1 MNVLSGAQPRRSAV
15 PAEAAP
21 AVAESAADNSGNAAG
36 SKAED
41 SKILQEDS
49 VIAGERAHLR
59 RSREFLHLMRENVL
73 SLAENPMAADRVSLE
88 YLKAD
93 LYRRAE
99 ALKDLPDA
107 PLFFGRLDYSELAQ
121 ADEDFAGARRGAP
134 GDRPPGLSLHIGR
147 RHVHDQDGTP
157 VVLDWRAPVSRPFYR
172 ASQSDPMGLTL
183 RRRFGFAGGRLTAY
197 EDERF
202 SPGGETRNR
211 SAEPDALGSPSKLL
225 ITEIERPRSG
235 PMRDI
240 VATIQPEQD
249 DIVRADAGTTVC
261 VQGAPGTG
269 KTAVGLHRVAY
280 LLYAHKEQVTRRGVV
295 VIGPN
300 LAFLSYIRNV
310 LPALGELD
318 VTQTTVADLVASTPI
333 KGMDSDEAA
342 TVKGDARMAEVLRN
356 ALWAHIR
363 APREALM
370 VSRGARRLRLP
381 AYEIEA
387 LARELRD
394 RGVRYGTGREL
405 LAHRIAHVLLTQLE
419 AAGETCDDRTHD
431 AVRRSAPVRKCVD
444 EVWPKVDP
452 KKLVFA
458 LLADQ
463 NQVLRN
469 GSGLLSD
476 AEMAAIAWP
485 KPPRG
490 PGSAPWTRAD
500 QVLIDEAADL
510 IERMPSIAHIVVD
523 EAQDL
528 SPMEMRAIGR
538 RCATGAATVLGDI
551 AQGTTPWAATSWPT
565 LLSHLGKPGA
575 SVRELDVGYRVP
587 RQILD
592 FASRLLPSIA
602 PGLSPAQSLRAD
614 PNALAV
620 VRVAPGELGA
630 RVAAGV
636 KAALSGLGSVAVICA
651 DAQIPETAAALRAAG
666 LAFTVLGSADTGPG
680 SASTAQDSAGT
691 GQVSA
696 ATARDSTA
704 TARVSADG
712 SSGAGSGMSGA
723 DAPDIPD
730 ISVMSQSPMAVSPDP
745 GRLAL
750 VPVTLAKGLEFDH
763 VILVEPGWIATG
775 EAYGLRR
782 LYVALTRA
790 VSRLTVFHAEP
801 LPAELS
807 LHTIKTGHTFWPV
820 PAFSPC
826 ALHGRRGSGILR
838 RSGSAWFWQ
847 TTISDD
853 GGVLWKARETTH
865 RRLST

>member
-1 MNVLSGAQPRRSAV
+1 M
-15 PAEAAP
+15 PADAGPAAAP
-21 AVAESAADNSGNAAG
+21 TAPVVDNTVVDN
-36 SKAED
+36 D
-41 SKILQEDS
+41 
-49 VIAGERAHLR
+49 VIAGERTHLR
-59 RSREFLHLMRENVL
+59 RSHEFLNLMRENVL
-73 SLAENPMAADRVSLE
+73 TLAQNPMAGDRVSLE

-99 ALKDLPDA
+99 ALKDVPDA
-107 PLFFGRLDYSELAQ
+107 PLFFGRLDYSELAR
-121 ADEDFAGARRGAP
+121 ADEDFVGK
-134 GDRPPGLSLHIGR
+134 DLHIGR
-147 RHVHDQDGTP
+147 RHVHDTDGTP

-183 RRRFGFAGGRLTAY
+183 RRRFGFSGGALTAY

-202 SPGGETRNR
+202 ERPGETRTR
-211 SAEPDALGSPSKLL
+211 SEKSDAVPASNLL
-225 ITEIERPRSG
+225 ISEIERPRSG

-249 DIVRADAGTTVC
+249 DIVRADAATTVC

-295 VIGPN
+295 VVGPN
-300 LAFLSYIRNV
+300 PAFLSYIRNV

-318 VTQTTVADLVASTPI
+318 VTQTTVADLVASTPV
-333 KGMDSDEAA
+333 KATDTDEAA
-342 TVKGDARMAEVLRN
+342 LVKGDARMAEVLRN
-356 ALWAHIR
+356 ALWANLK
-363 APREALM
+363 APREALI

-381 AYEIEA
+381 AHEIEA
-387 LARELRD
+387 LAQELRN

-452 KKLVFA
+452 KRLVFT
-458 LLADQ
+458 LLSQQNKKDTQTQQNVQTDQ
-463 NQVLRN
+463 SQVIRN
-469 GSGLLSD
+469 GFGLLSD
-476 AEMAAIAWP
+476 AEMTAIAWQ

-510 IERMPSIAHIVVD
+510 IERTPSIAHVVVD

-528 SPMEMRAIGR
+528 SPMEVRAIGR

-551 AQGTTPWAATSWPT
+551 AQGTTPWAATSWPA
-565 LLSHLGKPGA
+565 LLAHLGKPGA

-592 FASRLLPSIA
+592 FASRLLPAIA
-602 PGLSPAQSLRAD
+602 PELSPARSLRAD
-614 PNALAV
+614 ENAL
-620 VRVAPGELGA
+620 RVAPVEAEELGRQVTGECA
-630 RVAAGV
+630 T
-636 KAALSGLGSVAVICA
+636 ALKRAGSVAVICA
-651 DAQIPETAAALRAAG
+651 DQQLNEVGGALRAAG
-666 LAFTVLGSADTGPG
+666 LAFTVLG
-680 SASTAQDSAGT
+680 DSEEAE
-691 GQVSA
+691 
-696 ATARDSTA
+696 
-704 TARVSADG
+704 
-712 SSGAGSGMSGA
+712 
-723 DAPDIPD
+723 
-730 ISVMSQSPMAVSPDP
+730 
-745 GRLAL
+745 RLTL

-763 VILVEPGWIATG
+763 VIVVEPGRIATG

-807 LHTIKTGHTFWPV
+807 LHTI
-820 PAFSPC
+820 
-826 ALHGRRGSGILR
+826 RGSLYYD
-838 RSGSAWFWQ
+838 Q
-847 TTISDD
+847 
-853 GGVLWKARETTH
+853 
-865 RRLST
+865 

>member
-1 MNVLSGAQPRRSAV
+1 MPADAGPAAV
-15 PAEAAP
+15 KT
-21 AVAESAADNSGNAAG
+21 AADKNSRADGNT
-36 SKAED
+36 SD
-41 SKILQEDS
+41 TEDS
-49 VIAGERAHLR
+49 VITGERAHLE
-59 RSREFLHLMRENVL
+59 RSREFLYLMRENVI
-73 SLAENPMAADRVSLE
+73 SLAQNPMAGDRVSLE

-107 PLFFGRLDYSELAQ
+107 PLFFGRLEFNEPVW
-121 ADEDFAGARRGAP
+121 ADEGFAGARRGAP
-134 GDRPPGLSLHIGR
+134 GGRPPGLALHIGR
-147 RHVHDQDGTP
+147 RHVHDPDGTP

-172 ASQSDPMGLTL
+172 ASQSEPMGLTL
-183 RRRFGFAGGRLTAY
+183 RRRFGFAGGALTAY

-202 SPGGETRNR
+202 SRSGETRTR
-211 SAEPDALGSPSKLL
+211 SDESGAQPASNLL
-225 ITEIERPRSG
+225 ISEIERPRSG

-249 DIVRADAGTTVC
+249 DIVRADAATTVC

-295 VIGPN
+295 VVGPN

-318 VTQTTVADLVASTPI
+318 VTQTTVADLVASTPV
-333 KGMDSDEAA
+333 KATDTDEAA
-342 TVKGDARMAEVLRN
+342 TVKGDARMAQVLRN
-356 ALWAHIR
+356 ALWAHIS

-381 AYEIEA
+381 AHEIEA
-387 LARELRD
+387 LASELRD
-394 RGVRYGTGREL
+394 RGVRYGTGRGL

-452 KKLVFA
+452 KKLVFT
-458 LLADQ
+458 LLSDQ
-463 NQVLRN
+463 NQLMKN
-469 GSGLLSD
+469 GFGLLSD
-476 AEMAAIAWP
+476 AEMTAVTWP

-510 IERMPSIAHIVVD
+510 IERTPSIAHIVVD

-528 SPMEMRAIGR
+528 SPMEVRAIGR

-551 AQGTTPWAATSWPT
+551 AQGTTPWAATSWPA
-565 LLSHLGKPGA
+565 LLSHLGKPDA
-575 SVRELDVGYRVP
+575 PVRELDVGYRVP
-587 RQILD
+587 RQILE

-602 PGLSPAQSLRAD
+602 PDLSPAQSLRAD

-620 VRVAPGELGA
+620 IGVAAGELGA
-630 RVAAGV
+630 QVAAGTE
-636 KAALSGLGSVAVICA
+636 AALGRPGSVAVICA
-651 DAQIPETAAALRAAG
+651 DAHVQETAAALRAAG
-666 LAFTVLGSADTGPG
+666 LGFSVLGASAEP
-680 SASTAQDSAGT
+680 DS
-691 GQVSA
+691 
-696 ATARDSTA
+696 D
-704 TARVSADG
+704 
-712 SSGAGSGMSGA
+712 GA
-723 DAPDIPD
+723 D
-730 ISVMSQSPMAVSPDP
+730 
-745 GRLAL
+745 RLTL

-763 VILVEPGWIATG
+763 VILVEPASIATG

-801 LPAELS
+801 LPSELS
-807 LHTIKTGHTFWPV
+807 LHTMRR
-820 PAFSPC
+820 AFAVGPSC
-826 ALHGRRGSGILR
+826 GRRAPRAFAPGH
-838 RSGSAWFWQ
+838 
-847 TTISDD
+847 
-853 GGVLWKARETTH
+853 GG
-865 RRLST
+865 RLPEDNCVTSTAAES

>member
-1 MNVLSGAQPRRSAV
+1 MPADAGPAAAQT
-15 PAEAAP
+15 PAGCA
-21 AVAESAADNSGNAAG
+21 AADAARADNASSMDTG
-36 SKAED
+36 
-41 SKILQEDS
+41 DS
-49 VIAGERAHLR
+49 VIAGERAHLAH
-59 RSREFLHLMRENVL
+59 SREFLHLMRENVL
-73 SLAENPMAADRVSLE
+73 ILAQNPMAGDRVSLE

-107 PLFFGRLDYSELAQ
+107 PLFFGRLDYSELAKT
-121 ADEDFAGARRGAP
+121 DEDFVGARRGAQ
-134 GDRPPGLSLHIGR
+134 GGRPPGLALHIGR
-147 RHVHDQDGTP
+147 RHVHDEDGTP

-183 RRRFGFAGGRLTAY
+183 RRRFGFAGGALTAY

-202 SPGGETRNR
+202 TPSGETRTR
-211 SAEPDALGSPSKLL
+211 SEESIAQPTSNLL
-225 ITEIERPRSG
+225 ISEIERPRSG

-249 DIVRADAGTTVC
+249 DIVRADAATTVC

-269 KTAVGLHRVAY
+269 KTAVGLHRIAY

-295 VIGPN
+295 VVGPN

-318 VTQTTVADLVASTPI
+318 VTQTTVADMVASTPI
-333 KGMDSDEAA
+333 KATETDEAA

-356 ALWAHIR
+356 ALWANLR

-381 AYEIEA
+381 AHEIEA

-452 KKLVFA
+452 KRLVFT
-458 LLADQ
+458 LLSGQ
-463 NQVLRN
+463 GQMIRN
-469 GSGLLSD
+469 GIGLLSD
-476 AEMAAIAWP
+476 AEMAAITWP

-490 PGSAPWTRAD
+490 PGSALWTRAD

-510 IERMPSIAHIVVD
+510 IERTPSIAHIVVD

-528 SPMEMRAIGR
+528 SPMEVRAIGR

-551 AQGTTPWAATSWPT
+551 AQGTTPWAATSWPA
-565 LLSHLGKPGA
+565 LLSHLGKPDA
-575 SVRELDVGYRVP
+575 PVRELDVGYRVP

-592 FASRLLPSIA
+592 FASRLLPAIA
-602 PGLSPAQSLRAD
+602 PDLSPARSLRAD
-614 PNALAV
+614 PNALV
-620 VRVAPGELGA
+620 VIPVARGELGA
-630 RVAAGV
+630 QVAAGCAV
-636 KAALSGLGSVAVICA
+636 ALDRAGSVAVICA
-651 DAQIPETAAALRAAG
+651 DARIGETAEALRTAG
-666 LAFTVLGSADTGPG
+666 LGFSVLGSE
-680 SASTAQDSAGT
+680 
-691 GQVSA
+691 
-696 ATARDSTA
+696 
-704 TARVSADG
+704 
-712 SSGAGSGMSGA
+712 SGMSGA
-723 DAPDIPD
+723 GAPDIPD
-730 ISVMSQSPMAVSPDP
+730 ISGMSQTAD
-745 GRLAL
+745 RLTL

-763 VILVEPGWIATG
+763 VVLVEPGHIATG

-807 LHTIKTGHTFWPV
+807 LHTIRESLWNRAVSRPKAPR
-820 PAFSPC
+820 AF
-826 ALHGRRGSGILR
+826 A
-838 RSGSAWFWQ
+838 A
-847 TTISDD
+847 
-853 GGVLWKARETTH
+853 GVRVL
-865 RRLST
+865 